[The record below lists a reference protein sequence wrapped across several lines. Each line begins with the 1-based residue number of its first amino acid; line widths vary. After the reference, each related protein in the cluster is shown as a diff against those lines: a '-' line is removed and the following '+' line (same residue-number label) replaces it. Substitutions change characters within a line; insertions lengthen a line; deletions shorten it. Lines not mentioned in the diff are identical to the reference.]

1 MKNNFCDL
9 YQLIPKEELTRVFRT
24 STTASAELDPTFLG
38 FEDVY
43 KAVST
48 FVQKDKIIIDLG
60 CSYAAQA
67 FYFTDFLG
75 YIGVDC
81 GIEDGVHFETANME
95 FYKMRIQDFC
105 NMVVEKNWNLQNVF
119 AVCSYVPDK
128 EARKIV
134 KKTFP
139 YCLVYYPS

>member
-48 FVQKDKIIIDLG
+48 FVQKDKMIIDLG

-81 GIEDGVHFETANME
+81 GIE

>member
-67 FYFTDFLG
+67 FYFTDFLYTSQWQG
-75 YIGVDC
+75 G
-81 GIEDGVHFETANME
+81 FP
-95 FYKMRIQDFC
+95 F
-105 NMVVEKNWNLQNVF
+105 QNHN
-119 AVCSYVPDK
+119 PDRSQ
-128 EARKIV
+128 A
-134 KKTFP
+134 TLLL
-139 YCLVYYPS
+139 C